1 MKMSKNMQDKLE
13 MLTAA
18 ILLGL
23 ATTTAA
29 YAQSGPTYQSAR
41 SEGLIGELPTGYIGF
56 VSPPTAAIK
65 ALVDDI
71 NIKRK
76 AVYTEQAQ
84 ANSATVEEFA
94 FRTACRLIKEKMV
107 AGEKYQAP
115 DRSWK
120 TRDATPPLL
129 DSRCP

>member
-18 ILLGL
+18 VLLGL

>member
-1 MKMSKNMQDKLE
+1 MKMSENMRDRFE

-18 ILLGL
+18 LLLGL
-23 ATTTAA
+23 TATTAA
-29 YAQSGPTYQSAR
+29 YAQAGPTYQSAR
-41 SEGLIGELPTGYIGF
+41 SEGLIGELPNGYIGF

-76 AVYTEQAQ
+76 AVYTEQAS
-84 ANSATVEEFA
+84 ANGATVEEFA
-94 FRTACRLIKEKMV
+94 FRTSCRLIKEKMV

-120 TRDATPPLL
+120 TRDASPPLL